1 MSATEEVRRPDG
13 FQPRGRV
20 IIVGGSLAGSTVA
33 NRLRTSGYAGEI
45 LVIDDDSN
53 APYDRPPL
61 SKKLLDG
68 GELATRANWAA
79 DDVVSIR
86 GHAVS
91 FVAATRNVQIDTA
104 GKISDVTG
112 DYIVIATGAEARH
125 LPFEPPGVAV
135 LRTAEDAVALRAL
148 VNKGARSAVII
159 GAGAI
164 GTELASVFCD
174 RGLEVTIVDAVELP
188 LMRLL
193 GPLVA
198 HQAAQWIEDA
208 GVRLVM
214 NADVSAIHGLD
225 SGWMIELASGD
236 TISADILVSAVGSL
250 PRVGWLANS
259 GVLIDNGIRCD
270 GEGRVLGSDG
280 AVLGGVFAV
289 GDVAAW
295 DDARAE
301 RVFRRSEAWD
311 SAQRQGNDV
320 AATILGKA
328 KEPRPRFDYFWTDQF
343 ARKIQ
348 VLGAPALGDRVETVL
363 ERKERNA
370 AVYRIARR
378 DETVAWVTINAPREF
393 AELARS
399 GLLAS
404 LATAPRIEA
413 KG

>member
-1 MSATEEVRRPDG
+1 
-13 FQPRGRV
+13 
-20 IIVGGSLAGSTVA
+20 
-33 NRLRTSGYAGEI
+33 
-45 LVIDDDSN
+45 
-53 APYDRPPL
+53 
-61 SKKLLDG
+61 
-68 GELATRANWAA
+68 
-79 DDVVSIR
+79 
-86 GHAVS
+86 
-91 FVAATRNVQIDTA
+91 
-104 GKISDVTG
+104 
-112 DYIVIATGAEARH
+112 
-125 LPFEPPGVAV
+125 
-135 LRTAEDAVALRAL
+135 
-148 VNKGARSAVII
+148 
-159 GAGAI
+159 
-164 GTELASVFCD
+164 
-174 RGLEVTIVDAVELP
+174 
-188 LMRLL
+188 
-193 GPLVA
+193 
-198 HQAAQWIEDA
+198 
-208 GVRLVM
+208 M